1 MIKLDMYDIIKMPL
15 LTEKSNSLESLGKYV
30 FIVRSDSNKV
40 QIKKAVE
47 QIFSVEVKS
56 VNIINMQGKA
66 KVFKGKKGKRASFKK
81 AVVTTKD
88 MKKIEFSKG
97 V

>member
-1 MIKLDMYDIIKMPL
+1 MYDIIKMPL

-30 FIVRSDSNKV
+30 FIVSSDSNKI

-47 QIFSVEVKS
+47 HIFNVEVKN
-56 VNIINMQGKA
+56 VNIINIQGKT
-66 KVFKGKKGKRASFKK
+66 KVFKGKKGKRVSFKK
-81 AVVTTKD
+81 AIVTTKD